1 MKHIKLSNQTTL
13 TQNNSVP
20 SSVPSDSADT
30 GILLSFPTSGP
41 LVIPMTNDYLFR
53 ALLQQNNH
61 VLKGLICSL
70 LHLSAEE
77 IHTVEITNPIELG
90 TSFTDKTFI
99 LDVRVSLNDLVII
112 NLELQVI
119 NQHNW
124 VERSLSYLC
133 RSFDHLQAGRN
144 YLDAR
149 PVVQIGL
156 LNYTLFA
163 EHPEFYATY
172 QLLNVKNHSLY
183 SDKLRLSVLD
193 LTQIDLA
200 TEEDRS
206 HQLDCWAGF
215 FKATTWEEVNMLA
228 QKNEAICKAAG
239 TVYQLTQEE
248 RIRMECEARE
258 DYYRTQR
265 DIQYLIEK
273 QTAENEALIQ
283 KAKALLEERNILTD
297 QNNTLT
303 DEISALA
310 DQNNSLADQNNTLTD
325 EISALAD
332 QNNLLADQNSSL
344 TDEINALADQ
354 NNSLASQ
361 NNALAD
367 EVKELTDKLSRLQR
381 LLEMQ
386 GLDLSGL

>member
-1 MKHIKLSNQTTL
+1 
-13 TQNNSVP
+13 
-20 SSVPSDSADT
+20 
-30 GILLSFPTSGP
+30 
-41 LVIPMTNDYLFR
+41 
-53 ALLQQNNH
+53 
-61 VLKGLICSL
+61 
-70 LHLSAEE
+70 
-77 IHTVEITNPIELG
+77 
-90 TSFTDKTFI
+90 
-99 LDVRVSLNDLVII
+99 
-112 NLELQVI
+112 
-119 NQHNW
+119 
-124 VERSLSYLC
+124 
-133 RSFDHLQAGRN
+133 
-144 YLDAR
+144 
-149 PVVQIGL
+149 
-156 LNYTLFA
+156 
-163 EHPEFYATY
+163 
-172 QLLNVKNHSLY
+172 
-183 SDKLRLSVLD
+183 
-193 LTQIDLA
+193 
-200 TEEDRS
+200 
-206 HQLDCWAGF
+206 
-215 FKATTWEEVNMLA
+215 MLA

-310 DQNNSLADQNNTLTD
+310 DQNN
-325 EISALAD
+325 
-332 QNNLLADQNSSL
+332 LLADQNSSL